1 MVGSRMDDGG
11 RAELKNKIVMD
22 DEGRAELKKKIVKEI
37 EVQKHLIKAFTITSR
52 PVAPDNAIGRLTRME
67 ALGSQGIS
75 EASLN
80 SSKAKLVKLE
90 KALSKVDLPDFGICT
105 RCANP
110 IPEGRIML
118 MPENVLCVS
127 CAERISNP

>member
-1 MVGSRMDDGG
+1 MD
-11 RAELKNKIVMD
+11 AEA
-22 DEGRAELKKKIVKEI
+22 RAELKKKIVEEI
-37 EVQKHLIKAFTITSR
+37 ELQKHLVDSFTATSK

-67 ALGSQGIS
+67 AISSQNIS

-80 SSKAKLVKLE
+80 SSRAKLAKLE
-90 KALSKVDLPDFGICT
+90 KALGKVDLPDFGLCA

-110 IPEGRIML
+110 IPQGRIML

-127 CAERISNP
+127 CAEKK